1 MKLSNRH
8 KLMITFSDAMNAID
22 KSRDY
27 NEYSEINSS
36 QYFKDTLN
44 NAEDEINKMMS
55 SPLISNYR
63 RYKRTDKMYRFMF
76 FKNKDYIFNKIYF
89 INEDL
94 KKEKKREKEYQMELR
109 KKKYKVNPTFERLS
123 KIKIN
128 FSNTKTE
135 ANEAK
140 DKKNVQKL
148 LLTSSNIPFFPKINK
163 NFNGTTMFNK
173 PFNKKR
179 NFEDYNSKY
188 FSKTH
193 DKNLNLINTKEKLL
207 YSKSKKSLKNIYNNC
222 LKSIEKFETNSQEK
236 IDIKFSSNM
245 KLEKPKPLENRLYN
259 DDTEMN
265 KYLSENINIFIKN
278 NQKKKVNIAKQL
290 RDLRLK
296 KDPILQLSEKF
307 AYLNRKPLLQMFCN
321 TDEENSKGKKGPLLK
336 LRIKDQYIM
345 DNLEKDNRTKNLLMK
360 RLEEDQIKYKKGGY
374 FFVTEE
380 DEEENIN
387 DKDKNK
393 DKDKDKNK
401 DKKTIL
407 NKIADIEQET
417 INIQSNDNIND
428 INKPGYESQRNILI
442 K

>member
-1 MKLSNRH
+1 
-8 KLMITFSDAMNAID
+8 
-22 KSRDY
+22 
-27 NEYSEINSS
+27 
-36 QYFKDTLN
+36 
-44 NAEDEINKMMS
+44 
-55 SPLISNYR
+55 
-63 RYKRTDKMYRFMF
+63 
-76 FKNKDYIFNKIYF
+76 
-89 INEDL
+89 
-94 KKEKKREKEYQMELR
+94 
-109 KKKYKVNPTFERLS
+109 
-123 KIKIN
+123 
-128 FSNTKTE
+128 
-135 ANEAK
+135 
-140 DKKNVQKL
+140 
-148 LLTSSNIPFFPKINK
+148 
-163 NFNGTTMFNK
+163 
-173 PFNKKR
+173 
-179 NFEDYNSKY
+179 
-188 FSKTH
+188 
-193 DKNLNLINTKEKLL
+193 
-207 YSKSKKSLKNIYNNC
+207 
-222 LKSIEKFETNSQEK
+222 
-236 IDIKFSSNM
+236 M

-374 FFVTEE
+374 FFVTEK

>member
-1 MKLSNRH
+1 MSNKH
-8 KLMITFSDAMNAID
+8 NLMITFSDAMNVID

-27 NEYSEINSS
+27 NEYSEANSS
-36 QYFKDTLN
+36 EYFIDTLN

-55 SPLISNYR
+55 SPLISNYKK
-63 RYKRTDKMYRFMF
+63 YKRTDKMYRFMF
-76 FKNKDYIFNKIYF
+76 NKNKEYIFNKIYF
-89 INEDL
+89 LNEEL
-94 KKEKKREKEYQMELR
+94 KKEKDREKERQMELR
-109 KKKYKVNPTFERLS
+109 KKYKVNPIFERLS
-123 KIKIN
+123 KIKIK

-135 ANEAK
+135 ANEK
-140 DKKNVQKL
+140 QDEKNVQKL
-148 LLTSSNIPFFPKINK
+148 LLTSSGIPFFPKINK
-163 NFNGTTMFNK
+163 NFNGKTMFNK
-173 PFNKKR
+173 PFNKR
-179 NFEDYNSKY
+179 RYLEDNNNNY

-193 DKNLNLINTKEKLL
+193 DKNLNLFNTKEKLL
-207 YSKSKKSLKNIYNNC
+207 YSKSKKSLKNIYDNC
-222 LKSIEKFETNSQEK
+222 LKSIEKFEANSQEK

-307 AYLNRKPLLQMFCN
+307 AYLNRKPLLQMFCS
-321 TDEENSKGKKGPLLK
+321 TDEENSKSKKGPLFK

-345 DNLEKDNRTKNLLMK
+345 DNLEKDNRAKNLLVK

-374 FFVTEE
+374 FFMTEE
-380 DEEENIN
+380 NKEENIN
-387 DKDKNK
+387 DKDKNNK

-401 DKKTIL
+401 KNIL
-407 NKIADIEQET
+407 NKSDDIEQEKL
-417 INIQSNDNIND
+417 NIQSNGNISD

>member
-1 MKLSNRH
+1 
-8 KLMITFSDAMNAID
+8 
-22 KSRDY
+22 
-27 NEYSEINSS
+27 
-36 QYFKDTLN
+36 
-44 NAEDEINKMMS
+44 
-55 SPLISNYR
+55 
-63 RYKRTDKMYRFMF
+63 
-76 FKNKDYIFNKIYF
+76 
-89 INEDL
+89 
-94 KKEKKREKEYQMELR
+94 
-109 KKKYKVNPTFERLS
+109 
-123 KIKIN
+123 
-128 FSNTKTE
+128 
-135 ANEAK
+135 
-140 DKKNVQKL
+140 
-148 LLTSSNIPFFPKINK
+148 
-163 NFNGTTMFNK
+163 
-173 PFNKKR
+173 
-179 NFEDYNSKY
+179 
-188 FSKTH
+188 
-193 DKNLNLINTKEKLL
+193 
-207 YSKSKKSLKNIYNNC
+207 
-222 LKSIEKFETNSQEK
+222 
-236 IDIKFSSNM
+236 M

-407 NKIADIEQET
+407 NKSADIEQET
-417 INIQSNDNIND
+417 MGVRSNDNIND